1 MYDKVSFLQAVSLTE
16 KGHCL
21 MQFKFIPPD
30 QYRSV
35 AWKNGKGS
43 TQELLFGGSSGDR
56 FDWRL
61 SMAPVI
67 SSGDFS
73 DFEHYDR
80 TLILINGNG
89 LTLDHDSGQ
98 RDVLKQRF
106 DIAHFDGG
114 WGTNAKLHDGD
125 ILDFN
130 VMTRQ
135 NKCRS
140 KVTVLDEG
148 KSHQLLVS
156 AGLLLIYSVE
166 SDVTV
171 LAPDSSDI
179 TLPSTHLLQTEY
191 AVSGQWVITGGP
203 AVCIEIQYDD

>member
-1 MYDKVSFLQAVSLTE
+1 
-16 KGHCL
+16 
-21 MQFKFIPPD
+21 MQFNIISPD

-43 TQELLFGGSSGDR
+43 TQELVFGGSSVDN

-67 SSGDFS
+67 RSGEFS

-98 RDVLKQRF
+98 RDDLKQRF
-106 DIAHFDGG
+106 DMAHFDGG
-114 WGTNAKLHDGD
+114 WRTNAKLHDGD

-135 NKCRS
+135 NRCRS
-140 KVTVLDEG
+140 KVTVLDKRE
-148 KSHQLLVS
+148 SHQLSVS

-166 SDVTV
+166 SDITI
-171 LAPDSSDI
+171 LSPDSSEI
-179 TLPSTHLLQTEY
+179 TLPGRHLFHTEH
-191 AVSGQWVITGGP
+191 AKSGQWVITGGP
-203 AVCIEIQYDD
+203 VVCVGIQHIG

>member
-1 MYDKVSFLQAVSLTE
+1 MHFNIIS
-16 KGHCL
+16 
-21 MQFKFIPPD
+21 PD

-35 AWKNGKGS
+35 AWKNGNGS
-43 TQELLFGGSSGDR
+43 TQELVFGGSSVDS

-98 RDVLKQRF
+98 QDALMQRF
-106 DIAHFDGG
+106 DMAHFDGG
-114 WGTNAKLHDGD
+114 WRTNAKLHDGD

-140 KVTVLDEG
+140 KVTVLAES
-148 KSHQLLVS
+148 KSHQLSVS
-156 AGLLLIYSVE
+156 AGLLFIYSVE
-166 SDVTV
+166 SDITV
-171 LAPDSSDI
+171 LAPDSNDI
-179 TLPSTHLLQTEY
+179 SLPDRHLFQTEH
-191 AVSGQWVITGGP
+191 ATSGPWIIAGGP
-203 AVCIEIQYDD
+203 AICVEIKYDD

>member
-1 MYDKVSFLQAVSLTE
+1 
-16 KGHCL
+16 
-21 MQFKFIPPD
+21 MQFNIISPD

-35 AWKNGKGS
+35 AWKNGQGS
-43 TQELLFGGSSGDR
+43 TQELVFGGSSVDS

-67 SSGDFS
+67 NSGDFS

-98 RDVLKQRF
+98 RDVLKHRF
-106 DIAHFDGG
+106 DMAHFDGG
-114 WGTNAKLHDGD
+114 WRTNAKLHDGD

-140 KVTVLDEG
+140 KVTVLGEG
-148 KSHQLLVS
+148 ENHRLSVS

-166 SDVTV
+166 SDITV
-171 LAPDSSDI
+171 LSPDSNEI
-179 TLPSTHLLQTEY
+179 TLPAAHLFQTEHTKPD
-191 AVSGQWVITGGP
+191 QWIIAGGP
-203 AVCIEIQYDD
+203 VVCVQIQYVD

>member
-1 MYDKVSFLQAVSLTE
+1 
-16 KGHCL
+16 
-21 MQFKFIPPD
+21 MQFNIIPPD

-43 TQELLFGGSSGDR
+43 TRELAFGGSTGDS

-98 RDVLKQRF
+98 RDVLKRRF
-106 DIAHFDGG
+106 DMAHFDGG
-114 WGTNAKLHDGD
+114 WRTNAKLHDGD

-148 KSHQLLVS
+148 ESHQLSVS
-156 AGLLLIYSVE
+156 ASLLLIYAVE
-166 SDVTV
+166 SDTMV
-171 LAPDSSDI
+171 LAPDSSVI
-179 TLPSTHLLQTEY
+179 TLPGAHLFQTEY
-191 AVSGQWVITGGP
+191 AKLGQWVITRGP
-203 AVCIEIQYDD
+203 AICVEIQYDD